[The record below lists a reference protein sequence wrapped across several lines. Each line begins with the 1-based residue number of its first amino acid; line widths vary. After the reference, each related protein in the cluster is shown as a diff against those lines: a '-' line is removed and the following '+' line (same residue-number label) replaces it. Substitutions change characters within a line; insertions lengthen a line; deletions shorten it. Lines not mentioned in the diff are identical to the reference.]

1 MRIFWAA
8 VFAPALF
15 PLWTLLSTWL
25 GTGDLWT
32 GILAAGMPSFFL
44 YPISWVVGLP
54 LALLL
59 AGYSY
64 TRKWPFFAAL
74 GALLG
79 LATMLLLGAPLQ
91 NPVLMNCLIV
101 GVQTGV
107 TFFFLAGYHKK

>member
-8 VFAPALF
+8 LLAPSLF
-15 PLWTLLSTWL
+15 PLWILLSTWVRS
-25 GTGDLWT
+25 GDLWT

-59 AGYSY
+59 ARNQQS
-64 TRKWPFFAAL
+64 RKLPIF
-74 GALLG
+74 ALLG
-79 LATMLLLGAPLQ
+79 AVLGLGTMFVLGAPLQ

-101 GVQTGV
+101 GVQTGI